1 MNNKDNIE
9 IEREKK
15 VNLIFSSNYRFLLII
30 LLLLKKI
37 MSSYMEMIENEN
49 IKTQEQL
56 AKLNGKKVNTE
67 IISRFYLKIQIQN
80 LL

>member
-1 MNNKDNIE
+1 
-9 IEREKK
+9 
-15 VNLIFSSNYRFLLII
+15 
-30 LLLLKKI
+30 

-49 IKTQEQL
+49 MKTQEQL

-67 IISRFYLKIQIQN
+67 IISRFYLIKNTNSQN